1 MILNNVQPTR
11 SACSSDFTPVFGTFR
26 VFCQLPISFS
36 FLNIPVDLGSEKMM
50 ILSQMPAVGEVMKSK
65 LSGELIAGIL

>member
-1 MILNNVQPTR
+1 MSNNVQPTR

-36 FLNIPVDLGSEKMM
+36 FLNIPVDLGSEK
-50 ILSQMPAVGEVMKSK
+50 KSSK
-65 LSGELIAGIL
+65 EDDLEPDGSG